1 MRPVWAV
8 VASAPLLSSPLL
20 PELAEE
26 EGSEDEAVEV
36 WLPDL
41 VDEDAELDKCISNED
56 DSRPQKQTNQSF
68 SSSMSNMT
76 DWA

>member
-1 MRPVWAV
+1 MRPVRAV
-8 VASAPLLSSPLL
+8 VASAPLLSSPPL

-26 EGSEDEAVEV
+26 EAPEDVAVEV
-36 WLPDL
+36 WLPDF
-41 VDEDAELDKCISNED
+41 VDEDAELEKCISNED
-56 DSRPQKQTNQSF
+56 DRHQKQTNQSF

>member
-1 MRPVWAV
+1 M
-8 VASAPLLSSPLL
+8 ASAPLLSSPLL

-26 EGSEDEAVEV
+26 EAPEDVAVEV

-41 VDEDAELDKCISNED
+41 VDEDAELKICISNVD
-56 DSRPQKQTNQSF
+56 DSRHQQQTNQSF

>member
-26 EGSEDEAVEV
+26 EAPEDVAVEV
-36 WLPDL
+36 WLPDF
-41 VDEDAELDKCISNED
+41 VDEDAELEKCVSNED
-56 DSRPQKQTNQSF
+56 YSKHPKQTHQSF